1 MITKEAY
8 CEEHNLNYE
17 GIYLIHNDISILTS
31 RCDLCEEEFNIERKK
46 DEDQEIKLKNDENA
60 LKLLN
65 TFEKSNIPL
74 RYREKDFDNYV
85 CDNDENKLNA
95 LKLIKNNQVIG
106 LGSGRAATSLV
117 KSLAKLIKLKNYNI
131 KGIPTSLQIKLV
143 AEKAGIELIQSDQV
157 NHIDIV
163 FDGAD
168 QIDSEKY
175 VIKGGGGALLREN
188 ILFSLA
194 NKVVVMADKTKFVK
208 NFTRTVPIEIH
219 PLARNTIINSI
230 KKLGGES
237 KIRSLDRGYPFFTEN
252 GNIILDC
259 DFGTIKNPKTLT
271 QKIKLIPGVLES
283 GIFLRKPD
291 IIYKAKTNGKFEII

>member
-1 MITKEAY
+1 LSYDDAMEA
-8 CEEHNLNYE
+8 LSS
-17 GIYLIHNDISILTS
+17 D
-31 RCDLCEEEFNIERKK
+31 
-46 DEDQEIKLKNDENA
+46 
-60 LKLLN
+60 
-65 TFEKSNIPL
+65 
-74 RYREKDFDNYV
+74 
-85 CDNDENKLNA
+85 A

-131 KGIPTSLQIKLV
+131 RGIPTSLQIKLV
-143 AEKAGIELIQSDQV
+143 AEKAGIELIESDQI

-168 QIDSEKY
+168 QIDSQKY

-219 PLARNTIINSI
+219 PLARNAIINSI

-271 QKIKLIPGVLES
+271 QKIKQIPGVFES

>member
-1 MITKEAY
+1 MSYDGAMEA
-8 CEEHNLNYE
+8 LS
-17 GIYLIHNDISILTS
+17 ND
-31 RCDLCEEEFNIERKK
+31 
-46 DEDQEIKLKNDENA
+46 A
-60 LKLLN
+60 LK
-65 TFEKSNIPL
+65 I
-74 RYREKDFDNYV
+74 
-85 CDNDENKLNA
+85 
-95 LKLIKNNQVIG
+95 IKNNQIIG
-106 LGSGRAATSLV
+106 LGSGRAATMLV

-131 KGIPTSLQIKLV
+131 KCIPTSLQIKLV
-143 AEKAGIELIQSDQV
+143 AEKAGIQLVEADQV

-168 QIDSEKY
+168 QINSQKY

-194 NKVVVMADKTKFVK
+194 KKVVVMADKTKFVK
-208 NFTRTVPIEIH
+208 NFTRTVPVEIH
-219 PLARNTIINSI
+219 PLARNSVINSI

-237 KIRSLDRGYPFFTEN
+237 KIRSLDRGYTFFTEN

-259 DFGTIKNPKTLT
+259 NFGTIKNPKALT
-271 QKIKLIPGVLES
+271 QKIKQTAGVLES

>member
-1 MITKEAY
+1 MEA
-8 CEEHNLNYE
+8 LSS
-17 GIYLIHNDISILTS
+17 D
-31 RCDLCEEEFNIERKK
+31 
-46 DEDQEIKLKNDENA
+46 
-60 LKLLN
+60 
-65 TFEKSNIPL
+65 
-74 RYREKDFDNYV
+74 
-85 CDNDENKLNA
+85 A

-219 PLARNTIINSI
+219 PLARNAIINSI

-259 DFGTIKNPKTLT
+259 NFGTIKNPKTLT

>member
-1 MITKEAY
+1 MSYDGAMEA
-8 CEEHNLNYE
+8 LS
-17 GIYLIHNDISILTS
+17 NDAS
-31 RCDLCEEEFNIERKK
+31 
-46 DEDQEIKLKNDENA
+46 
-60 LKLLN
+60 
-65 TFEKSNIPL
+65 
-74 RYREKDFDNYV
+74 
-85 CDNDENKLNA
+85 
-95 LKLIKNNQVIG
+95 KLIKNNQIIG
-106 LGSGRAATSLV
+106 LGSGRAATMLV

-143 AEKAGIELIQSDQV
+143 AEKAGIQLIESDQV
-157 NHIDIV
+157 SHIDIV

-168 QIDSEKY
+168 QIDSQKY

-194 NKVVVMADKTKFVK
+194 KKVVVMADKTKFVK
-208 NFTRTVPIEIH
+208 NFTRTVPVEIH
-219 PLARNTIINSI
+219 PSARNSVINSI

-237 KIRSLDRGYPFFTEN
+237 KIRSLDRGYTFFTEN

-259 DFGTIKNPKTLT
+259 NFGTIKNPKALT
-271 QKIKLIPGVLES
+271 QKIKQTAGVLES

>member
-1 MITKEAY
+1 LSYDGAMEA
-8 CEEHNLNYE
+8 LS
-17 GIYLIHNDISILTS
+17 NDAS
-31 RCDLCEEEFNIERKK
+31 
-46 DEDQEIKLKNDENA
+46 
-60 LKLLN
+60 
-65 TFEKSNIPL
+65 
-74 RYREKDFDNYV
+74 
-85 CDNDENKLNA
+85 
-95 LKLIKNNQVIG
+95 KLIKNNQIIG
-106 LGSGRAATSLV
+106 LGSGRAATMLV

-143 AEKAGIELIQSDQV
+143 AEKAGIQLVESDQV

-168 QIDSEKY
+168 QIDSQKY

-194 NKVVVMADKTKFVK
+194 KKVVVMADKTKFVK
-208 NFTRTVPIEIH
+208 NFTRTVPVEIY
-219 PLARNTIINSI
+219 PSARNLVINSI

-237 KIRSLDRGYPFFTEN
+237 KIRSLDRGYTFFTEN

-259 DFGTIKNPKTLT
+259 NFGTIKNPKALT
-271 QKIKLIPGVLES
+271 QKIKQTAGVLES